1 LFFAPLFAAFGLYEL
16 IRRRM
21 AGQWRVWL
29 RLAVAALVAA
39 LVLYPF
45 LRPYLDARASGATGA
60 RSVEDAAMFAADTH
74 AFATIAPNSR
84 LLAGYLQGY
93 PKPEGEG
100 FPGFTILTFT
110 AIGLGA
116 AGWRTLRRVPWA
128 SIPRWMLAVWSAL
141 FTTFSISASA
151 VLIMFANGRLTLR
164 SASGLIVI
172 QDATAMIWIAA
183 LAAIPLVVL
192 TRALYRPADRADDLA
207 PTFWMVSGAIAA
219 LLAFGPSVY
228 ASGHLVAHGPYGWV
242 LAHVP
247 GFDALRVPARFL
259 TVVTLALAVLAGMG
273 AASVINGLRR
283 MAGSV
288 VVIAG
293 IGLVVLESWFA
304 PMGLNQRLI
313 PDTLVPP
320 GVPAVG
326 RNINPLYPMVKRL
339 PGPVVLIEF
348 PFGEQAYDIQA
359 VFFAG
364 FHRRLLVNGYS
375 GFFPESYGDR
385 VAALAPAPANP
396 EAARQALVES
406 GATHA
411 LVHQRAFPDGR
422 GHDIVRWLTSLGAQI
437 LATNDDDVLLQLNLK

>member
-1 LFFAPLFAAFGLYEL
+1 
-16 IRRRM
+16 
-21 AGQWRVWL
+21 
-29 RLAVAALVAA
+29 
-39 LVLYPF
+39 
-45 LRPYLDARASGATGA
+45 
-60 RSVEDAAMFAADTH
+60 
-74 AFATIAPNSR
+74 
-84 LLAGYLQGY
+84 
-93 PKPEGEG
+93 
-100 FPGFTILTFT
+100 
-110 AIGLGA
+110 
-116 AGWRTLRRVPWA
+116 
-128 SIPRWMLAVWSAL
+128 MLAVWSAL

-293 IGLVVLESWFA
+293 IGLVVLES
-304 PMGLNQRLI
+304 REC
-313 PDTLVPP
+313 
-320 GVPAVG
+320 
-326 RNINPLYPMVKRL
+326 R
-339 PGPVVLIEF
+339 
-348 PFGEQAYDIQA
+348 
-359 VFFAG
+359 
-364 FHRRLLVNGYS
+364 S
-375 GFFPESYGDR
+375 S
-385 VAALAPAPANP
+385 AATST
-396 EAARQALVES
+396 RS
-406 GATHA
+406 
-411 LVHQRAFPDGR
+411 
-422 GHDIVRWLTSLGAQI
+422 IRW
-437 LATNDDDVLLQLNLK
+437 

>member
-1 LFFAPLFAAFGLYEL
+1 
-16 IRRRM
+16 M
-21 AGQWRVWL
+21 
-29 RLAVAALVAA
+29 
-39 LVLYPF
+39 
-45 LRPYLDARASGATGA
+45 
-60 RSVEDAAMFAADTH
+60 
-74 AFATIAPNSR
+74 
-84 LLAGYLQGY
+84 
-93 PKPEGEG
+93 
-100 FPGFTILTFT
+100 
-110 AIGLGA
+110 
-116 AGWRTLRRVPWA
+116 
-128 SIPRWMLAVWSAL
+128 
-141 FTTFSISASA
+141 
-151 VLIMFANGRLTLR
+151 
-164 SASGLIVI
+164 
-172 QDATAMIWIAA
+172 
-183 LAAIPLVVL
+183 L
-192 TRALYRPADRADDLA
+192 TRALCRPADRADDLA
-207 PTFWMVSGAIAA
+207 PTFWVVSGVIGA
-219 LLAFGPSVY
+219 LLAFGPSIY

-259 TVVTLALAVLAGMG
+259 TIVTLALAVLAGMG
-273 AASVINGLRR
+273 AAAGLNRLRR
-283 MAGSV
+283 PAGTV

-293 IGLVVLESWFA
+293 IGLVLLESWFA

-313 PDTLVPP
+313 PDTLVSP
-320 GVPAVG
+320 GVPVIG

-422 GHDIVRWLTSLGAQI
+422 GHDIVRWLSSLGAQI